1 MNLYSATPTVNP
13 ATRDKTLKSMV
24 KELVTE
30 LIPATVN
37 NNSFIINDIPGELR
51 LVANPDIISSVMRN
65 LLNTMAAHTAGS
77 CIRITAKTYSD
88 VVLIQVKDHSVN
100 GNTLAYNLQATQ
112 PIAERI
118 GGFLGITS
126 QWKNE
131 TVIVFSFPNLPL
143 AA

>member
-1 MNLYSATPTVNP
+1 MKLYSAAPANNP
-13 ATRDKTLKSMV
+13 HHENRTLKSLV

-51 LVANPDIISSVMRN
+51 LAANPDIISSVMRN
-65 LLNTMAAHTAGS
+65 LLNTMAAHTTGS
-77 CIRITAKTYSD
+77 CIRISAKTYSD
-88 VVLIQVKDHSVN
+88 VVLVQVKDHSMN
-100 GNTLAYNLQATQ
+100 GSTLAYNLQATQ
-112 PIAERI
+112 PIAEKI

-126 QWKNE
+126 QWRNE
-131 TVIVFSFPNLPL
+131 TVIVFSFPNLPI